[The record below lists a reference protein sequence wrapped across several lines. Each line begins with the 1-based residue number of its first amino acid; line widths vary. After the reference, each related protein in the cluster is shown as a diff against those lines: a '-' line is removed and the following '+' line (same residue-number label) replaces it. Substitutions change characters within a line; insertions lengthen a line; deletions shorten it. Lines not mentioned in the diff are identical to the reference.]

1 MMKAAFALA
10 LLFAAASQEE
20 KRPLRL
26 GIIGLDT
33 SHVVAFTQVLNDEK
47 NANHVPGARV
57 VAAFK
62 GGSPDVEASASRVE
76 GFTKTL
82 REKWGVEIVD
92 SIPALCEK
100 VDAVLI
106 ESVDGRPHLEQVKPV
121 FAAKKRVFIDKPLAG
136 SWKDGAEIAR
146 LSKESGTPFF
156 SASSIRFYESIV
168 KTKQDPDLGKVIG
181 CESFGH
187 FSTEPHHPDLFW
199 YGVHAVEGLYSV
211 MGAGCESV
219 TRVDAKDYTVVVGKW
234 KDGRIGTFRGM
245 KKGGKEYGVTVFGEK
260 GERSSLGV
268 KGRNGYGNLV
278 AEIVKFFQTG
288 IPPVSPEECVEVL
301 AFMQAAD
308 LSKERGGVPV
318 KLDELK

>member
-1 MMKAAFALA
+1 MLKYMLALA
-10 LLFAAASQEE
+10 VLIPNAQEE
-20 KRPLRL
+20 PIKI

-33 SHVVAFTQVLNDEK
+33 SHVVAFTSLLNDPK
-47 NANHVPGARV
+47 NPNHVSGCKV

-62 GGSPDVEASASRVE
+62 GGSADIKDSIGRLD

-82 REKWGVEIVD
+82 QEKWGVEIVD
-92 SIPALCEK
+92 SIETLCTK
-100 VDAVLI
+100 VDAVLL
-106 ESVDGRPHLEQVKPV
+106 ESVDGRPHLDQARPV

-136 SWKDGAEIAR
+136 SLKDGREIAR

-168 KTKQDPDLGKVIG
+168 KTKEDPGLGKIIG

-199 YGVHAVEGLYSV
+199 YGVHAVEGLFSV
-211 MGAGCESV
+211 MGPGCESV
-219 TRVDAKDYTVVVGKW
+219 TRVDAGEYMVVVGKW

-260 GERSSLGV
+260 AERSSLGV
-268 KGRNGYGNLV
+268 QGKNGYGNLLV
-278 AEIVKFFQTG
+278 EIVKFFKTG
-288 IPPVSPEECVEVL
+288 TPPVSVEEMLDVL
-301 AFMQAAD
+301 AFMEAAD
-308 LSKERGGVPV
+308 VSKAKGGAPV
-318 KLDELK
+318 RLDELK

>member
-1 MMKAAFALA
+1 MVKYVLALA
-10 LLFAAASQEE
+10 VLFLAPQEE
-20 KRPLRL
+20 PIKV

-33 SHVVAFTQVLNDEK
+33 SHVVAFTQLMNDPK
-47 NANHVPGARV
+47 NPNHVPGCKV

-62 GGSPDVEASASRVE
+62 GGSPDIESSRSRIE

-82 REKWGVEIVD
+82 QEKWGVEIVD
-92 SIPALCEK
+92 SIETLCTK
-100 VDAVLI
+100 VDAVLL

-136 SWKDGAEIAR
+136 SLKDGREIAR
-146 LSKESGTPFF
+146 LAKESGTPFF

-168 KTKQDPDLGKVIG
+168 TTKADPALGNIIG

-199 YGVHAVEGLYSV
+199 YGVHAVEGLFSV
-211 MGAGCESV
+211 MGPGCESV
-219 TRVDAKDYTVVVGKW
+219 TRVDTGTYMVVVGKW
-234 KDGRIGTFRGM
+234 KDGRIGSFRGM

-268 KGRNGYGNLV
+268 KGKNGYGNLV
-278 AEIVKFFQTG
+278 AEIVKFFKTG
-288 IPPVSPEECVEVL
+288 TPPVSVEEMLDVL
-301 AFMQAAD
+301 AFMEAAD
-308 LSKERGGVPV
+308 ASKAKGGAEVR
-318 KLDELK
+318 LDELK

>member
-1 MMKAAFALA
+1 MIKYVLALA
-10 LLFAAASQEE
+10 LLLPGGQDEPI
-20 KRPLRL
+20 KI

-33 SHVVAFTQVLNDEK
+33 SHVVAFTSLLNDPK
-47 NANHVPGARV
+47 NPNHVPGCKV

-62 GGSPDVEASASRVE
+62 GGSPDIESSSSRIE

-82 REKWGVEIVD
+82 QEKWGVEIVD
-92 SIPALCEK
+92 SIETLCKK
-100 VDAVLI
+100 VDAVLL

-136 SWKDGAEIAR
+136 SLKDGREIAR

-168 KTKQDPDLGKVIG
+168 KTKEDPDLGKIIG

-199 YGVHAVEGLYSV
+199 YGVHAVEGLFSV
-211 MGAGCESV
+211 MGPGCQSV
-219 TRVDAKDYTVVVGKW
+219 TRVESGNYTVVVGKW

-260 GERSSLGV
+260 AERSSLGV
-268 KGRNGYGNLV
+268 KGKNGYGNLV
-278 AEIVKFFQTG
+278 AEIVKFFKTG
-288 IPPVSPEECVEVL
+288 TPPVSVEEMLDVL
-301 AFMQAAD
+301 AFMEAAD
-308 LSKERGGVPV
+308 VSKSKGGAEVR
-318 KLDELK
+318 LDELK

>member
-1 MMKAAFALA
+1 MLKYILALA
-10 LLFAAASQEE
+10 VLLVPPAQDEPI
-20 KRPLRL
+20 KV

-33 SHVVAFTQVLNDEK
+33 SHVTVFTSMLNDPK
-47 NANHVPGARV
+47 NPNHVPGCKV

-62 GGSPDVEASASRVE
+62 GGSPDIESSRSRID

-82 REKWGVEIVD
+82 QEKWGVEIVD
-92 SIPALCEK
+92 SIEALCKK
-100 VDAVLI
+100 VDAVLL
-106 ESVDGRPHLEQVKPV
+106 ESVDGRPHLEQVRPV

-136 SWKDGAEIAR
+136 SLKDGREIAR

-156 SASSIRFYESIV
+156 SASSIRFYESIA
-168 KTKQDPDLGKVIG
+168 KTKEDPDLGKIIG

-199 YGVHAVEGLYSV
+199 YGVHAVEGLFSV

-219 TRVDAKDYTVVVGKW
+219 TRVDSGDYMLVVGKW

-260 GERSSLGV
+260 AERSSLAV
-268 KGRNGYGNLV
+268 KGKNGYGNLV
-278 AEIVKFFQTG
+278 GEIVKFFKTG
-288 IPPVSPEECVEVL
+288 TPPVSVDEMLDVL
-301 AFMQAAD
+301 AFMEGADASKAKGGAEVRLAD
-308 LSKERGGVPV
+308 LK
-318 KLDELK
+318 